1 MNTPTSGPAGRQLR
15 TSFFLLMRGL
25 MRRLLRGL
33 FASLLLASGLA
44 HAQLIDEIE
53 LQREGRDAVMHIRFA
68 TPVQLLHALSG
79 SAADNTLI
87 IYRVLPTQQ
96 TLNLGPAERR
106 LPPKAMGTNLPGI
119 TITDQPSSDRTSDER
134 RLRMSLTKGV
144 SHSVRSGRDTRTI
157 DVVLSG
163 LGRELPDPVEAELP
177 PAHGLLRVT
186 LEASEQPGVL
196 SAAIP
201 AALQDVNVFTS
212 RRVVNGRTL
221 YETHLGPFATRAE
234 AESALRAVKSRFPQA
249 AITMEDAPA
258 VAAVQAPVAT
268 PVPQLPAAVLPLP
281 PVPAVVAAAPAAP
294 TAPASAPAAAVEPTP
309 APPAVTPAPPAP
321 AASVP
326 EASVPPTP
334 PVPPATSAPAAPA
347 VASPPLTDAQLEQQ
361 AQTLL
366 RAAQASLTAGAHA
379 EALDTLGKLLDLPP
393 NGASR
398 QAQALIGQ
406 ARLKLGDS
414 ARARVEFETF
424 LRLYPSGA
432 DSDRVRAD
440 LASLASAAPV
450 VAAND
455 KAAERAR
462 ANTTSTLTGSV
473 STYYYGGQSKVR
485 TQEFQDSPIGGLPQ
499 LVSESTLSDTDQ
511 SLLVTAT
518 DVNWRQRDAN
528 ADQRFVFRDSYSKD
542 FNRPEK
548 SRNRLSAL
556 YYDHKS
562 FALGTNV
569 RLGRQS
575 PLGGGVLG
583 RFDGVQGGYIFK
595 PRWKVNAVV
604 GQPADKLLDTHR
616 YFYGASVD
624 AEALTPHLGGSLY
637 FMEQKVD
644 GLVDRRA
651 VGTEMRYFNG
661 GLSLSGQLDQ
671 DILLKGLNIASM
683 QGTWQL
689 EGGTVFNTLLDRRK
703 TPLLMLGNALFFGGG
718 TATRMG
724 DLLAAGATP
733 ESLRQQV
740 RDTTADAT
748 QASMGV
754 TTPLSTKWQ
763 LGVDVRY
770 TNIGAI
776 APVQDL
782 LPQGQPSSGDI
793 WSAGLQF
800 IGSNLY
806 SARDTHV
813 VIANFITGPTF
824 QGQLLSYHNSS
835 VLTTG
840 WQLEPSFKYY
850 RQTTSDQ
857 VTSTRWSP
865 GLRVTWR
872 VQQSW
877 VLESELSM
885 ESSKTTS
892 ALRNEASTRTYYYL
906 GGRFDF

>member
-1 MNTPTSGPAGRQLR
+1 MNSLHHAAV
-15 TSFFLLMRGL
+15 LLHT
-25 MRRLLRGL
+25 RRLCG
-33 FASLLLASGLA
+33 SLLRLMMLCAALGA
-44 HAQLIDEIE
+44 AGTARAQLIDEIE
-53 LQREGRDAVMHIRFA
+53 LQREGADAVMHIRFA
-68 TPVQLLHALSG
+68 TPVQMLHAMSG
-79 SAADNTLI
+79 SKADYTLI

-106 LPPKAMGTNLPGI
+106 LPPKVQGTNLPGI
-119 TITDQPSSDRTSDER
+119 TVTDLPSSERGSEER
-134 RLRMSLTKGV
+134 RLQVRFSAGV
-144 SHSVRSGRDTRTI
+144 SHSVRSGRDARTI

-163 LGRELPDPVEAELP
+163 LGRQLPFAGEDEQA
-177 PAHGLLRVT
+177 ASAAGLLRVT
-186 LEASEQPGVL
+186 LEANEQAGVL

-201 AALQDVNVFTS
+201 ASLQNANVYTS
-212 RRVVNGRTL
+212 RRVVDGRVL
-221 YETHLGPFATRAE
+221 YETHVGPFATRAE
-234 AESALRAVKSRFPQA
+234 AESALRAVRGRFPQA
-249 AITMEDAPA
+249 AITTEEAPA
-258 VAAVQAPVAT
+258 PAATVVAAVPVVPVVPSAPV
-268 PVPQLPAAVLPLP
+268 LPSAP
-281 PVPAVVAAAPAAP
+281 VVAALPSVATVSVAPPVQVVPAGPPA
-294 TAPASAPAAAVEPTP
+294 APASAPAAQ
-309 APPAVTPAPPAP
+309 
-321 AASVP
+321 
-326 EASVPPTP
+326 PPTS
-334 PVPPATSAPAAPA
+334 PASPASAPAVPA
-347 VASPPLTDAQLEQQ
+347 VPAAAPVTTAPLTDAERDQQ

-366 RAAQASLTAGAHA
+366 RSAQAALAGGATQDAIDSLGR
-379 EALDTLGKLLDLPP
+379 LLDLPP
-393 NGASR
+393 NRASR
-398 QAQALIGQ
+398 EAQGLIGQ
-406 ARLKLGDS
+406 ARAKLGDTVR
-414 ARARVEFETF
+414 ARAEYEAF

-432 DSDRVRAD
+432 DSDRVRLD
-440 LASLASAAPV
+440 LAALVPATPSVTAAQSAA
-450 VAAND
+450 D

-462 ANTTSTLTGSV
+462 ANTTTLLSGSA

-499 LVSESTLSDTDQ
+499 LVSESNLSDTDQ
-511 SLLVTAT
+511 SLLVSSM
-518 DVNWRQRDAN
+518 DINWRHRDADT
-528 ADQRFVFRDSYSKD
+528 DQRFVFRDSYSKD

-562 FALGTNV
+562 FALGTQV

-583 RFDGVQGGYIFK
+583 RFDGVQAGYTFK
-595 PRWKVNAVV
+595 PRWKVNAVA

-616 YFYGASVD
+616 FFYGASVE
-624 AEALTPHLGGSLY
+624 AEALTPNLGGSLY
-637 FMEQKVD
+637 VMEQKVD

-651 VGTEMRYFNG
+651 LGTEMRYFNG

-671 DILLKGLNIASM
+671 DILLKGLNIASL
-683 QGTWQL
+683 QGTWQR
-689 EGGTVFNTLLDRRK
+689 ESGTVFNLLLDRRK

-718 TATRMG
+718 TATRMQ
-724 DLLAAGATP
+724 DLLAAGATQQ
-733 ESLRQQV
+733 SLRQQV

-748 QASMGV
+748 QGSLGV
-754 TTPLSTKWQ
+754 TTPLSTQWQ
-763 LGVDVRY
+763 MGVDVRY

-776 APVQDL
+776 APVADL

-835 VLTTG
+835 LVAAG

-872 VQQSW
+872 YQQSW
-877 VLESELSM
+877 ALESELSM
-885 ESSKTTS
+885 ESSKTIS
-892 ALRNEASTRTYYYL
+892 ALRNESSTRTYYYL